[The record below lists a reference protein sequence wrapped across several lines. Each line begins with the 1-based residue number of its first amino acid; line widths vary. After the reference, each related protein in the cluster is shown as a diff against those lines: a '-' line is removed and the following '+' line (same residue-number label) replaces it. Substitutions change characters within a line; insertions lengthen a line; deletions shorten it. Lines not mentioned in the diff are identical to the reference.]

1 MTERFYAGDDPDRPL
16 TAAEQREYSQQL
28 KEYYE
33 HTMSEGQGAFF
44 TIEDGEIK
52 PTRMGRH
59 WLREHRQIFDRWLD
73 LKPSDVFVD
82 VGCGEGYY
90 TTYVA
95 RQGAK
100 TIGIDVSSNVL
111 RLLYTIKWPFPVT
124 MTTVNS
130 DVEILPLASDSADKV
145 LCSHTLEHV
154 LDDRRV
160 LAEIQR
166 ILKPGGTAVLA
177 IPLKYTLPNAAL
189 NRVIDLGRAILKPG
203 KKAAPRLPAG
213 VLNRSLIGVRSHIR
227 HYSVEAF
234 HQRIRDAGLQIET
247 TAGMWFHDPRNWLVY
262 QTQPRWLLYELGT
275 RLSKRWPALGSALV
289 VKVRK

>member
-1 MTERFYAGDDPDRPL
+1 MPERNYAADDPDRPL
-16 TAAEQREYSQQL
+16 TSDERRTYNQQL
-28 KEYYE
+28 KAYYE

-44 TIEDGEIK
+44 TIKAGQIT

-73 LKPSDVFVD
+73 LQSSDVFVD

-95 RQGAK
+95 RHGAK
-100 TIGIDVSSNVL
+100 TIGIDVSSSVL
-111 RLLYTIKWPFPVT
+111 RLLYTINWPYPVT
-124 MTTVNS
+124 LTTINS
-130 DVEILPLASDSADKV
+130 DVEILPIASESVDKV

-160 LAEIQR
+160 LAEIRR
-166 ILKPGGTAVLA
+166 ILKPSGIAVLA

-189 NRVIDLGRAILKPG
+189 NAVIGLGRAILKPG
-203 KKAAPRLPAG
+203 KKPAPRLPAG

-227 HYSVEAF
+227 HYSVAAF
-234 HQRIRDAGLQIET
+234 HQRITDTGLQIEQ
-247 TAGMWFHDPRNWLVY
+247 TAGVWFHDPRNWLVY
-262 QTQPRWLLYELGT
+262 QTQPRWLLYEIGT
-275 RLSKRWPALGSALV
+275 RLSKRWPTLGSALV